1 MSVINTNLK
10 SLISQDS
17 LSINN
22 RNLSTAMERLSTG
35 DRINSAKDDA
45 AGLAISTRMQ
55 SQINGLNMAV
65 KNAFDTV
72 SLTETAEGAMEEVTT
87 MLQRMRELALQA
99 ANDTNSAKD
108 RRYIQDEVD
117 QLAAEIDRIAGT
129 TQFNSIN
136 VLDGSYASKV
146 FQIGSNSNQTMNV
159 SIGSMNSSVLG
170 VATSNS
176 AVNAMNSS
184 STINTTGTTTVSTEG
199 ATTEGTAPTKTEV
212 HLEFLNNSGTD
223 GYTFKLIDDISGI
236 TAQVSN
242 LSVDMTNNLSKEAFV
257 SALNLS
263 GQTAQTDTIAS
274 GSTNFSSEISASLDL
289 TNSENFGKVKF
300 AISVDG
306 GATVQVDLK
315 DRLLSNAA
323 ITGSAVTVAQVI
335 TAMDSELE
343 RLFDSRVGA
352 SANLA
357 GTLNIEDQEG
367 RRIKVTQGA
376 GDGTLFGTDAT
387 NNGGILARE
396 TTRNNI
402 TAEFGSGA
410 EKDILKV
417 TNNAGGKVSLS
428 NYSAGLNSAVI
439 FNVIDDSQ
447 ADGVNEPILLATAT
461 LNAQTQATATFTG
474 TTEKSSLDI
483 VFSDQTGILA
493 TSSMTGNI
501 GSATYAFSITNGDG
515 DVYANLETTALNV
528 YKTLD
533 ANTIRDEVL
542 AKLSAGMLS
551 LAGTDSSFNAQEWD
565 VSFSGNR
572 LSLTNNAGRAIA
584 VENFS
589 SNSGFATVTPSNEP
603 GAATVL
609 ADKNAYLSESRIKL
623 NTGAFGQDLS
633 ATNTD
638 RFVFAVNGVT
648 NSANLTISVQG
659 SAGASS
665 AGLVSGA
672 TFAASVQAAI
682 RSSVVFVIDPNVQG
696 LHGGSV
702 VVTADVSAITVTY
715 DADTAEL
722 VIRDD
727 AGRSLGFG
735 YDVSANPLAN
745 LGIGPLLEEYV
756 TGPSNKNYN
765 VLRDST
771 VAQGNVQNATE
782 AVLSLSQD
790 DTAINFQVNG
800 KYLDGASTN
809 SSAAQVNAISYN
821 ASEPFDSSTLK
832 NKLETLMTTLNAVH
846 DTNVFEYIV
855 SGRDITIL
863 QRDGGEVNIGGFVT
877 KNTHKDVTASLNP
890 GRANQGDPVTLK
902 FQNHDKQVAA
912 TASGTNG
919 IATTAT
925 LNIEGDDLF
934 ALKISDGTQ
943 TYSLGST
950 VVDISNSRSTDKFVE
965 SLEEALLG
973 SGIKTTM
980 DTDGNVFFKR
990 DDGGKIILQE
1000 FTSATGKT
1008 GNWSPGSG
1016 MGNSVALDG
1025 SGAVLGYTTSTTST
1039 SSGGNN
1045 NSVSGG
1051 GQLSV
1056 ANIDVTSSSGAQTA
1070 IAAIDSA
1077 LDYVQA
1083 ERSNLGAIQNRLV
1096 HTIDNLS
1103 NIVTSTSASQS
1114 RIQDTDYAKTT
1125 AELARTQII
1134 SQAATAML
1142 AQANQQPQL
1151 VLQLLQ

>member
-17 LSINN
+17 LNINN

-35 DRINSAKDDA
+35 NRINAAKDDA

-72 SLTETAEGAMEEVTT
+72 SLTETAEGAMDEVTT

-108 RRYIQDEVD
+108 RRYLQDEVD
-117 QLAAEIDRIAGT
+117 QLAAEIDRISGT

-146 FQIGSNSNQTMNV
+146 FQIGSNNNQTMNI

-176 AVNAMNSS
+176 ANNSINGTATTDTT
-184 STINTTGTTTVSTEG
+184 STSTVSTEG
-199 ATTEGTAPTKTEV
+199 AAAEGTAPTKTEV
-212 HLEFLNNSGTD
+212 NLEFLNSSGTD
-223 GYTFKLIDDISGI
+223 NYSFKLIDDISGL
-236 TAQVSN
+236 TAQVTD
-242 LSVDMTNNLSKEAFV
+242 LTVDMTNQLSKDAFL
-257 SALNLS
+257 SALSLS

-323 ITGSAVTVAQVI
+323 VTNSAVTVAQVI
-335 TAMDSELE
+335 TAMDNELE

-357 GTLNIEDQEG
+357 GTLNVEDQEG
-367 RRIKVTQGA
+367 RRIKITQGA

-402 TAEFGSGA
+402 TAKWEGNN
-410 EKDILKV
+410 LRV
-417 TNNAGGKVSLS
+417 TNEAGGKVALS
-428 NYSAGLNSAVI
+428 GFSAGASSAVV

-447 ADGVNEPILLATAT
+447 TDGVNEPILLATAT
-461 LNAQTQATATFTG
+461 LNVSTVATATYTG
-474 TTEKSSLDI
+474 STEKSSLEL
-483 VFSDQTGILA
+483 VFSDQD
-493 TSSMTGNI
+493 GNAV
-501 GSATYAFSITNGDG
+501 GSATYGFAITNGQG
-515 DVYANLETTALNV
+515 DVYANFTSSALNV
-528 YKTLD
+528 YKTVD
-533 ANTIRDEVL
+533 ENKVRDDVL
-542 AKLSAGMLS
+542 AQLSAGMVT
-551 LAGTDSSFNAQEWD
+551 LAGTDSSFNVNEFD
-565 VSFSGNR
+565 VSFKGNR
-572 LSLTNNAGRAIA
+572 LSITNNAGRAIA
-584 VENFS
+584 VEDYS
-589 SNSGFATVTPSNEP
+589 SQAGFMTVTPGNEP

-609 ADKNAYLSESRIKL
+609 ADKNAYYSESRIKL

-633 ATNTD
+633 AVDTNL
-638 RFVFAVNGVT
+638 FKFSVNGVQ
-648 NSANLTISVQG
+648 NSAALTISVQG
-659 SAGASS
+659 SAGLTS

-672 TFAASVQAAI
+672 TFAASVQTAI
-682 RSSVVFVIDPNVQG
+682 RSTVIHVIDPNAQG
-696 LHGGSV
+696 AHGGSV
-702 VVTADVSAITVTY
+702 VTTADVSGITVTY

-722 VIRDD
+722 VFRDE

-735 YDVSANPLAN
+735 YDQVSNGLTN

-756 TGPSNKNYN
+756 TGPSNKNYE
-765 VLRDST
+765 VRRDSSI
-771 VAQGNVQNATE
+771 AQGDVLNATE
-782 AVLSLSQD
+782 TTISLSKD
-790 DTAINFQVNG
+790 DAAFNFQVNG
-800 KYLDGASTN
+800 KYLDGTSTN
-809 SSAAQVNAISYN
+809 TSAAQTNAISYD
-821 ASEPFDSSTLK
+821 ATEPFEASTLK
-832 NKLETLMTTLNAVH
+832 GNLDTLMTTLNAAH
-846 DTNVFEYIV
+846 GSNVFEYQV
-855 SGRDITIL
+855 SGRDITIF

-877 KNTHKDVTASLNP
+877 ASTHKDLTATMTP
-890 GRANQGDPVTLK
+890 GRSDQGDTVNLK
-902 FQNHDKQVAA
+902 FQNHDKQLFA
-912 TASGTNG
+912 TADGTNG
-919 IATTAT
+919 VATTAT

-934 ALKISDGTQ
+934 ALTVSDGTQ
-943 TYSLGST
+943 SYSLAST

-1008 GNWSPGSG
+1008 GQWTPGSG
-1016 MGNSVALDG
+1016 MGNSIALDG
-1025 SGAVLGYTTSTTST
+1025 TGSVEGFVTTTST
-1039 SSGGNN
+1039 SGS
-1045 NSVSGG
+1045 SSSYSPVSGG
-1051 GQLSV
+1051 GNTSV
-1056 ANIDVTSSSGAQTA
+1056 ANIDITSSTGAQTA
-1070 IAAIDSA
+1070 ISAIDSA

-1103 NIVTSTSASQS
+1103 NIVTSTSAAQS
-1114 RIQDTDYAKTT
+1114 RIRDTDYAKTT
-1125 AELARTQII
+1125 SELARTQII